1 MSIATE
7 HFAKLDAYVVSTPDS
22 KSRRDKFMQ
31 HFDGLFKSITFVPP
45 VTFDD
50 MHERGKDFKMRLILT
65 SQTIPNADRMHNYV
79 FTDKDVEQLETRR
92 KYNRTNDAGPHS
104 YEAYA
109 ASESLSLTVKGILEY
124 FLDSDSESVMVL
136 EDDAEPRMKVLDAV
150 DCIPTCDVLGWGAFY
165 SGIEKDTKALKSNMQ
180 PHWNKLHFRNRFWF
194 ANAVEWTRAGAE
206 AYVQMHKD
214 MPAVFNDI
222 SCKLLVSNYGMDIRS
237 LEPVGIIQNSVSVI
251 NGNMVA
257 MANA

>member
-22 KSRRDKFMQ
+22 QGRRDKFMQ
-31 HFDGLFKSITFVPP
+31 HFDGMFKSITFVPP

-50 MHERGKDFKMRLILT
+50 MHEQGKDFKRRLMLT
-65 SQTIPNADRMHNYV
+65 SQTVPNADKMSNYV
-79 FTDKDVEQLETRR
+79 FTDKDVEQLETRQ

-124 FLDSDSESVMVL
+124 FLDSDSASVMVL
-136 EDDAEPRMKVLDAV
+136 EDDAEPRTQVLDSV
-150 DCIPTCDVLGWGAFY
+150 DSIPTCDVLGWGAFY
-165 SGIEKDTKALKSNMQ
+165 SGVAKDTKALQSNVA
-180 PHWNKLHFRNRFWF
+180 PHWNKLHFRNRFWS
-194 ANAVEWTRAGAE
+194 ATAVEWTRKGAK
-206 AYVQMHKD
+206 AYVQMHED

-251 NGNMVA
+251 NGNRIA
-257 MANA
+257 MTNK